1 MYFSI
6 TSDSHS
12 SRRFSFPLAGADIDL
27 FFFSTEDLSV
37 DMVSDILLLVTTLT
51 KGAGG
56 CKIITQIYQLL
67 HIYTLSPLIII
78 LTDQFLHLHRITF
91 FYHTNNQPLQIHF
104 IYFLGIHE
112 TFHTLTLQIRL
123 NYVFKSYLIN
133 SMPISCLAEFFRHSV
148 QVVHM

>member
-56 CKIITQIYQLL
+56 CNIITHIYQLL

-91 FYHTNNQPLQIHF
+91 FLSHKKTQIHF

-112 TFHTLTLQIRL
+112 TFHTVTLQIHL
-123 NYVFKSYLIN
+123 NYVFKS
-133 SMPISCLAEFFRHSV
+133 
-148 QVVHM
+148 